1 MKIIVNVISLLAIFL
16 VASPIIQS
24 QTGQPEKQ
32 LRNPQHLD
40 QVVNASNSVGG
51 LAVQGDSK
59 EEIVQI
65 DPCTYR
71 LTLIT
76 KAKPETIW
84 KLWEDVDNWK
94 DYDTILQYSYL
105 KDEAEFAVGAIGY
118 VKAEGAPKTKFEI
131 IQVDSGNSFI
141 ESLKLPLWSTL
152 ELKRYV
158 SKNSDGDTVF
168 THEVEFKGWM
178 KRAYYLL
185 LAKTFKKELHLVM
198 GRMRDLAETRD
209 LAAKG
214 Q

>member
-1 MKIIVNVISLLAIFL
+1 MCI
-16 VASPIIQS
+16 
-24 QTGQPEKQ
+24 
-32 LRNPQHLD
+32 R
-40 QVVNASNSVGG
+40 
-51 LAVQGDSK
+51 DS
-59 EEIVQI
+59 
-65 DPCTYR
+65 
-71 LTLIT
+71 
-76 KAKPETIW
+76 
-84 KLWEDVDNWK
+84 
-94 DYDTILQYSYL
+94 QYSYL

>member
-24 QTGQPEKQ
+24 QTIQPQ
-32 LRNPQHLD
+32 NPINGSQNLYPTEAD
-40 QVVNASNSVGG
+40 YSADESV
-51 LAVQGDSK
+51 LQGRLK

-65 DPCTYR
+65 DACTYR
-71 LTLIT
+71 LTLST

-84 KLWEDVDNWK
+84 KLWEDVNNWK

-141 ESLKLPLWSTL
+141 ESLKLPLWSIL

-158 SKNSDGDTVF
+158 SQNSDGDTIF

-198 GRMRDLAETRD
+198 GRMRDLAEMRD

>member
-24 QTGQPEKQ
+24 QTIQPQNPINGSQNLYPTEADYSADESALQGSLKEK
-32 LRNPQHLD
+32 
-40 QVVNASNSVGG
+40 
-51 LAVQGDSK
+51 
-59 EEIVQI
+59 IVQI
-65 DPCTYR
+65 DACTYR

-84 KLWEDVDNWK
+84 KLWEDVNNWK

-158 SKNSDGDTVF
+158 SQNSDGDTIF

>member
-16 VASPIIQS
+16 VASPTVQS
-24 QTGQPEKQ
+24 QTSKSEKQ
-32 LRNPQHLD
+32 LTNSQHFD
-40 QVVNASNSVGG
+40 QVVTARNSVGG
-51 LAVQGDSK
+51 LAVQGNSK

-65 DPCTYR
+65 DACTYR

>member
-1 MKIIVNVISLLAIFL
+1 M
-16 VASPIIQS
+16 
-24 QTGQPEKQ
+24 
-32 LRNPQHLD
+32 
-40 QVVNASNSVGG
+40 
-51 LAVQGDSK
+51 
-59 EEIVQI
+59 
-65 DPCTYR
+65 
-71 LTLIT
+71 
-76 KAKPETIW
+76 
-84 KLWEDVDNWK
+84 WEDVENWK
-94 DYDTILQYSYL
+94 TYDTVLQYSYL
-105 KDEAEFAVGAIGY
+105 ENDAEFAVGATGF
-118 VKAEGAPKTKFEI
+118 VKARRAPKTKFELTE
-131 IQVDSGNSFI
+131 VDTGNSFV